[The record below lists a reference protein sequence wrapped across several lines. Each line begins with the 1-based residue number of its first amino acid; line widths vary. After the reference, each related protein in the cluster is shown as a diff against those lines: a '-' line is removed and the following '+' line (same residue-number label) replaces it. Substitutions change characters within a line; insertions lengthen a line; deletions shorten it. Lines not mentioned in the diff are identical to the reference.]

1 MQLGTFGA
9 IFTFAL
15 ELEQQAV
22 DFYDSAAQGSLE
34 ATFTGRAQKGRKRIT
49 RLERARQEGVA
60 EMILESI
67 VGLDGDDYPI
77 EAQPQTDE
85 AGLLA
90 QAIELEE
97 TLRRYYVDASAKM
110 PVREVARLFD
120 RMARESDKYRTEL
133 ENLTA
138 S

>member
-22 DFYDSAAQGSLE
+22 DFYESAAQGELE
-34 ATFTGRAQKGRKRIT
+34 ATFTDRAEKGRKRIT

-77 EAQPQTDE
+77 QSEAD
-85 AGLLA
+85 GVVA

-97 TLRRYYVDASAKM
+97 TLRRYYIDASAKM
-110 PVREVARLFD
+110 PVKEVARLFD
-120 RMARESDKYRTEL
+120 RMARESEKYRAEL
-133 ENLTA
+133 EKLSA

>member
-9 IFTFAL
+9 IFSFAL

-22 DFYDSAAQGSLE
+22 DFYESAAQGSLE
-34 ATFTGRAQKGRKRIT
+34 ATFTGRAEKGRKRIS
-49 RLERARQEGVA
+49 RLERARQEQVA

-77 EAQPQTDE
+77 QPE
-85 AGLLA
+85 AGEAVA

-120 RMARESDKYRTEL
+120 RMARESEKYRAEL
-133 ENLTA
+133 ENLT